1 MDPRAGPLHA
11 RTHHQTVRRW
21 LHHGADS
28 PADRELSRVP
38 RRAHPRLRVLIRRSD
53 DLRGG
58 SQASGR
64 QGFVPGPDAGSG
76 SPRPGPW
83 HRRPGGPGQRGRWP
97 YRTPRHASV
106 PGSSAR
112 PLAIP
117 PAAITGVPAAGGE
130 GAWIGTPLLATHEA
144 IEVSDRYK
152 KCIVE
157 SDGQDTVYT
166 EVWDIM

>member
-76 SPRPGPW
+76 SPRPDLGTDVLVAQGNEA
-83 HRRPGGPGQRGRWP
+83 GGHTGRLGTLP
-97 YRTPRHASV
+97 FLAQVLDIAGGTPVIAAGGIASGRAHAAV
-106 PGSSAR
+106 
-112 PLAIP
+112 L
-117 PAAITGVPAAGGE
+117 AAGGE
-130 GAWIGTPLLATHEA
+130 GAWLGTPLLATHEA

-152 KCIVE
+152 KC
-157 SDGQDTVYT
+157 
-166 EVWDIM
+166 